1 MCPRASCCFAGMVRE
16 RIIFVKEGLFIS
28 SSPCWESEALLAV
41 RELPSGS
48 WLVGKDTGEKSPVEA
63 GVPAANAI
71 LCEDPHA
78 IFVIR

>member
-1 MCPRASCCFAGMVRE
+1 MCPSASCCLDGVVRE
-16 RIIFVKEGLFIS
+16 RIIFVRDGLFIS
-28 SSPCWESEALLAV
+28 SSPCWVSVSLLAV

-48 WLVGKDTGEKSPVEA
+48 CEVGKDTGENSPVDV

-78 IFVIR
+78 IFVM